1 MAEVNKIDANT
12 TGLSFAYEATPNV
25 LPGTPIW
32 IPMEPNSYN
41 NFGGSLT
48 RLTREPITTGRQKKK
63 GVISDLEA
71 AGSWNQDLTQN
82 NLAALLPAFFF
93 ADYRLKGE
101 AKNAIG
107 TTTNTF
113 SMTATGSV
121 FTRVGGTIDLS
132 AQFAVGDMVHI
143 TGFADP
149 ANNGVFVVDALS
161 ATTLDLADVVTGTAS
176 TLVDEAATANAG
188 AVKVGI
194 EGDAADIVVDSSA
207 TLPALTSTTYDFT
220 TLGIIPGEW
229 VYIGGDNATSSFATA
244 ANNGYARVRSVA
256 ANRVVF
262 DKTEATWVTDAGTGK
277 QIHIYVGR
285 VLKNETGTLITKKYL
300 QLERQLGAPDDA
312 SPGDVQSEYL
322 TGALANEFTMQVPTA
337 NKVNLDVSVVA
348 STSETR
354 NSTLG
359 VKAGTRVTAAAITGD
374 AINTSTDVPRIK
386 LHAIDPVNSN
396 PSPLFAYA
404 ENLSITVN
412 NGVTPDKAVGVL
424 GGFDTSI
431 GDFAVTGDLTVYFAN
446 VAAVEAVRANADVTL
461 DYHLVAEN
469 AGISVDIPLIA
480 LGNAQVDIQAGT
492 SIKLPLS
499 AEAAT
504 AESIDTNLN
513 HTLLIV
519 FFDYLPNAAG

>member
-1 MAEVNKIDANT
+1 
-12 TGLSFAYEATPNV
+12 
-25 LPGTPIW
+25 
-32 IPMEPNSYN
+32 
-41 NFGGSLT
+41 
-48 RLTREPITTGRQKKK
+48 
-63 GVISDLEA
+63 
-71 AGSWNQDLTQN
+71 
-82 NLAALLPAFFF
+82 
-93 ADYRLKGE
+93 
-101 AKNAIG
+101 
-107 TTTNTF
+107 
-113 SMTATGSV
+113 
-121 FTRVGGTIDLS
+121 
-132 AQFAVGDMVHI
+132 
-143 TGFADP
+143 
-149 ANNGVFVVDALS
+149 
-161 ATTLDLADVVTGTAS
+161 
-176 TLVDEAATANAG
+176 
-188 AVKVGI
+188 
-194 EGDAADIVVDSSA
+194 
-207 TLPALTSTTYDFT
+207 
-220 TLGIIPGEW
+220 
-229 VYIGGDNATSSFATA
+229 
-244 ANNGYARVRSVA
+244 
-256 ANRVVF
+256 
-262 DKTEATWVTDAGTGK
+262 
-277 QIHIYVGR
+277 
-285 VLKNETGTLITKKYL
+285 
-300 QLERQLGAPDDA
+300 
-312 SPGDVQSEYL
+312 
-322 TGALANEFTMQVPTA
+322 LANEFTMQVPTA

-412 NGVTPDKAVGVL
+412 NGVTPDKAIGVL